1 MALIHPAWT
10 MSDRLT
16 NDTLDLQYNGYLL
29 LLEVMNAINNTVVFL
44 VFLTND
50 GDSFCPAK

>member
-50 GDSFCPAK
+50 SDSFCPAK

>member
-10 MSDRLT
+10 MSAGLT